1 MEELELSHTTSVCVC
16 VDCIYA
22 SVCVTVYE
30 RAYLQ
35 PCIFVSSPHSVH
47 VLQLVAVVTAADMWP
62 AGCVL
67 CMGGMRVAFLS
78 HTDPSLSPSPF
89 CRQCFMSTNRPA
101 RKLVTEELE
110 GRETDWKV
118 TQPAGNIC
126 VCVCLI
132 IDEMILTKANKSSA
146 IKSCEQVIEYRSG
159 LDKIV

>member
-1 MEELELSHTTSVCVC
+1 MNLLCKIKLCLYSLQTRVDLSAPGFSFSWKNRLEELELSHTTSVCVC

-78 HTDPSLSPSPF
+78 HTDSSLSPSPF

-126 VCVCLI
+126 VCVF
-132 IDEMILTKANKSSA
+132 D
-146 IKSCEQVIEYRSG
+146 Y
-159 LDKIV
+159 